1 MKQRICPGPDVVVS
15 AGETLGSLGS
25 SHGPE
30 QEGGLLVVSGKR
42 RQTMRKIII
51 ASLIMGS
58 AVTLGGCARNYA
70 GEGAAVGAAVGAGI
84 GAATGGDIATGA
96 AIGGAVGAAGGSQIR
111 KRDNRCYQVDRYG
124 REYEVR
130 C

>member
-1 MKQRICPGPDVVVS
+1 
-15 AGETLGSLGS
+15 
-25 SHGPE
+25 
-30 QEGGLLVVSGKR
+30 
-42 RQTMRKIII
+42 MRKIII

-58 AVTLGGCARNYA
+58 AVTLGGCARNYT
-70 GEGAAVGAAVGAGI
+70 GEGAALGAAVGAGI

-111 KRDNRCYQVDRYG
+111 KDGDRCYRRDRNGY
-124 REYEVR
+124 EYEVR

>member
-1 MKQRICPGPDVVVS
+1 
-15 AGETLGSLGS
+15 
-25 SHGPE
+25 
-30 QEGGLLVVSGKR
+30 
-42 RQTMRKIII
+42 MRKFIM
-51 ASLIMGS
+51 ALLIFGS
-58 AVTLGGCARNYA
+58 AAALGGCASNYA

-84 GAATGGDIATGA
+84 GVATGGDVATGA

-111 KRDNRCYQVDRYG
+111 KRDNRCYRVDNYG

>member
-1 MKQRICPGPDVVVS
+1 
-15 AGETLGSLGS
+15 
-25 SHGPE
+25 
-30 QEGGLLVVSGKR
+30 
-42 RQTMRKIII
+42 MRKFII

-58 AVTLGGCARNYA
+58 AVTLGGCARNYTA
-70 GEGAAVGAAVGAGI
+70 EGAALGAAVGAGV

-96 AIGGAVGAAGGSQIR
+96 AIGGAVGAVGGSQIR
-111 KRDNRCYQVDRYG
+111 KRDNRCYRVDNYG

>member
-1 MKQRICPGPDVVVS
+1 
-15 AGETLGSLGS
+15 
-25 SHGPE
+25 
-30 QEGGLLVVSGKR
+30 
-42 RQTMRKIII
+42 MRKIII

-70 GEGAAVGAAVGAGI
+70 GEGAAVGAAVDAGI